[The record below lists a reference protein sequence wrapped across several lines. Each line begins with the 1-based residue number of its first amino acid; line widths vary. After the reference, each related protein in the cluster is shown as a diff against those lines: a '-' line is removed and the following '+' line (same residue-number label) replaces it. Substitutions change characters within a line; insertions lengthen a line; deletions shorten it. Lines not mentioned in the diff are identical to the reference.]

1 MPMILSAEEGRQ
13 MSTIERITPILA
25 RTVMVVA
32 ALTAALSVTVTVVV
46 GYPQILVFTGFSALA
61 GGYAFR
67 VLHPDA
73 RHPETAEERITRAL
87 AA

>member
-1 MPMILSAEEGRQ
+1 
-13 MSTIERITPILA
+13 MSTIDKITPILA
-25 RTVMVVA
+25 RTVMVIA
-32 ALTAALSVTVTVVV
+32 GLTAILSITVTVIV

-67 VLHPDA
+67 VLHPDT